1 MFEVTA
7 KKKLGD
13 FSLDMRFDSKAPV
26 TALFG
31 PSGSGKTSVANAI
44 SGLLKPDE
52 GRIVVGDQVLFDSK
66 ARINVPVHRRR
77 VRVIFQE
84 SRLFPHLN
92 VRQNL
97 LFGRWLARKSAG
109 NEFDEVVHL
118 LGIEKLL
125 KRRPRTLSG
134 GERQRVAIGRALLA
148 DPAALLMDEPLAS
161 LDQARKQ
168 EILPYL
174 EKLVAGARVPILY
187 VSHAREEIERLAQ
200 TVVTIEDGRVKS
212 VGATIGK
219 PQQAAPANRVLN
231 LRS

>member
-1 MFEVTA
+1 MFEISVR
-7 KKKLGD
+7 KKLGD
-13 FSLDMRFDSKAPV
+13 FSLDVRFESKAFV

-77 VRVIFQE
+77 VRVVFQE

-97 LFGRWLARKSAG
+97 LFGRWLARKRAG
-109 NEFDEVVHL
+109 REFDEVVQL

-174 EKLVAGARVPILY
+174 ERLVANARVPILY

-200 TVVTIEDGRVKS
+200 TVVTIEDGRAKA
-212 VGATIGK
+212 VGATIGE
-219 PQQAAPANRVLN
+219 PQQAAASRVLN

>member
-1 MFEVTA
+1 MFEVSV
-7 KKKLGD
+7 KKRLGD
-13 FSLDMRFDSKAPV
+13 FSLDVSFESKAPV

-31 PSGSGKTSVANAI
+31 PSGSGKTSVSNAI
-44 SGLLKPDE
+44 SGLLKPDS
-52 GRIVVGDQVLFDSK
+52 GRIVVGGKVLFDS
-66 ARINVPVHRRR
+66 AGRINIPVHRRR
-77 VRVIFQE
+77 MRVVFQE

-97 LFGRWLARKSAG
+97 LFGRWLARKKIDG
-109 NEFDEVVHL
+109 EFDEIVHL

-168 EILPYL
+168 EIFPYL
-174 EKLVAGARVPILY
+174 ERLVASAKVPILY

-200 TVVTIEDGRVKS
+200 AVVTIEDGRVKS
-212 VGATIGK
+212 VGATISE
-219 PQQAAPANRVLN
+219 PQRG
-231 LRS
+231 